1 MPKRLKAFMVS
12 QDARFS
18 HFAVSEAGDV
28 NFYAVKGGTVKRF
41 QAERSVNAMERIAS
55 EIIIFCLGGE

>member
-1 MPKRLKAFMVS
+1 MVS
-12 QDARFS
+12 QDPRFS

-28 NFYAVKGGTVKRF
+28 NFYAVKGGIVKHF

-55 EIIIFCLGGE
+55 EIIIFCLGGGE